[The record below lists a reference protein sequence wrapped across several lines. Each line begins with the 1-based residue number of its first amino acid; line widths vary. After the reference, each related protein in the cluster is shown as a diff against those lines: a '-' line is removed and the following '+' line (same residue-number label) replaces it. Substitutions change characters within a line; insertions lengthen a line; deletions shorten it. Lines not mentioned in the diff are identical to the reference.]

1 MSALPT
7 VSRERQFWLLQT
19 AGWTAYFI
27 YSYLG
32 ALGHGKPAGYWTVTL
47 TATAAGFLATVGLRF
62 VLRALSGLPA
72 TTFFLAAIGP
82 ILVATAIMGSASVF
96 ALIEWCGTDC
106 RPRSMTGYIA
116 YMGSFI
122 YVIFSWTGMYYGL
135 KNYRALQEQT
145 QEALKATGMAHQAQL
160 KMLRYQLNPHFLF
173 NTLNAISTLIL
184 DKDTGTANR
193 MVTSLSAFLRHSLDA
208 DPMQRVTLKQ
218 ELDALNLYLGI
229 EKVRFAERLTLE
241 LDVDPGTYGALL
253 PSLLLQPLI
262 ENAIKYGVAKRV
274 EGGTLT
280 IRTRRFGDMLEI
292 IVADDGPGCA
302 HFDTGLPPG
311 NGVGLRNT
319 AERLRVLYGDR
330 QSFTVRNRKPIGAEV
345 VLRLP
350 LEEAPTT
357 NGGVRE

>member
-1 MSALPT
+1 MPRVFAPS
-7 VSRERQFWLLQT
+7 SRATQFWLLQIG
-19 AGWTAYFI
+19 GWTAYFV
-27 YSYLG
+27 YSYLNSL
-32 ALGHGKPAGYWTVTL
+32 AHGKPSGYWTVTL
-47 TATAAGFLATVGLRF
+47 TTAIAGFVATLGLRY
-62 VLRALSGLPA
+62 VLRALAGLPA
-72 TTFFLAAIGP
+72 TMFFLAAIGP
-82 ILVATAIMGSASVF
+82 VLVATGIIGSAYVF
-96 ALIEWCGTDC
+96 SLLEWCGEEC
-106 RPRSMTGYIA
+106 RPDSLIGYVA
-116 YMGSFI
+116 YMGGFV
-122 YVIFSWTGMYYGL
+122 YVIFSWTGIYYGL
-135 KNYRALQEQT
+135 KNYRALQQQT
-145 QEALKATGMAHQAQL
+145 QEALKATAMAHQAQL

-184 DKDTGTANR
+184 DHDTGTANR

-229 EKVRFAERLTLE
+229 EKIRFADRLTLE
-241 LDVDPGTYGALL
+241 LEIEPSTYSALL

-262 ENAIKYGVAKRV
+262 ENAIKYAVAKRV

-280 IRTRRFGDMLEI
+280 LKTRKLGEMIEI
-292 IVADDGPGCA
+292 VVADDGPGCA

-319 AERLRVLYGDR
+319 AERLSVLYGER

-350 LEEAPTT
+350 FEA
-357 NGGVRE
+357 GGAPRE